1 MADFQKRDRN
11 PIKVPMEVES
21 SADDLQTICKLK
33 NGDTA
38 RGVLNNGANTGKLQI
53 LVNYIA

>member
-21 SADDLQTICKLK
+21 SADDLQTMCKLK
-33 NGDTA
+33 KRDTA
-38 RGVLNNGANTGKLQI
+38 MCAKWVRFLQT
-53 LVNYIA
+53 LVNYIT